1 MVINKIYNKKKY
13 IINKKVFYNI
23 NIYMKTFLML
33 LIVILLGILAS
44 FYVKTNPRIVFV
56 TPSMPIWRGPAI
68 KYPNPPARWGYRTLC
83 RKRLNC

>member
-1 MVINKIYNKKKY
+1 
-13 IINKKVFYNI
+13 
-23 NIYMKTFLML
+23 MKTFLML

-56 TPSMPIWRGPAI
+56 TPSMPIWWGAAGRIP
-68 KYPNPPARWGYRTLC
+68 PNPPARWGYRPLC